1 MAEQEKK
8 SEKSEKSQK
17 GWMSKLKDAIYE
29 SNPSDENE
37 NVSTDVDTTN
47 QSTNTSPSKSVY
59 SEQTANAAQGIPKG
73 IVVPNS
79 NGVFDEKF
87 YNSFLKIIEDN
98 NVDGMDYFEFS
109 KAKKAMDASGLT
121 EPVKYQAAYSTLKAA
136 SNLTKKV
143 LLDTADFYLDLLS
156 KEEKDFNAEMQHEIS
171 SQVGSRLDAVKS
183 KETEFN
189 KKQEEINKLQVEM
202 GNLQGDIA
210 NLNMEAQQVQSKIE
224 STAKNFKVS
233 LEVLRSQVNA
243 DKQNIQQFIQE

>member
-8 SEKSEKSQK
+8 SEKPQK
-17 GWMSKLKDAIYE
+17 GWMSKLKNAIYE
-29 SNPSDENE
+29 SDSSDDT
-37 NVSTDVDTTN
+37 SDVVTETETSN
-47 QSTNTSPSKSVY
+47 QNASASPSKFVY
-59 SEQTANAAQGIPKG
+59 SEQNVNTAQGIPKG

-98 NVDGMDYFEFS
+98 NVDGMDYYEFS
-109 KAKKAMDASGLT
+109 KAKKAMDTSGLA
-121 EPVKYQAAYSTLKAA
+121 EPVKYQAAYASLKAA
-136 SNLTKKV
+136 SNLTKKI

-156 KEEKDFNAEMQHEIS
+156 KEEKDFNSEMEREIS
-171 SQVGSRLDAVKS
+171 SQVGARLDAVKS
-183 KETEFN
+183 KQEEFN
-189 KKQEEINKLQVEM
+189 KKQEEITRLQVEM
-202 GNLQGDIA
+202 GNLQGDIS
-210 NLNMEAQQVQSKIE
+210 NLNSEAQQVQSKIE